1 MSGNPTI
8 RPMAERDLPAV
19 LAVQA
24 ACYAASIAE
33 SGGSLL
39 SKLRASPSTC
49 FVALVD
55 GAVAGYLISLPWAFA
70 APPAHNLE
78 VCRLP
83 DRPDCLYLHDLAV
96 AHVARKTGAG
106 RALVESFLAGSRAL
120 GLARASL
127 IAVQDSTRYWARH
140 GFRVVPQDSALRE
153 KLSGYGPGVEYMQR
167 MASAAPARPGR

>member
-1 MSGNPTI
+1 MSGEPTI
-8 RPMAERDLPAV
+8 RPMAACDLPTV

-24 ACYAASIAE
+24 ACYAATIVE

-39 SKLRASPSTC
+39 SKLCASPATC

-70 APPAHNLE
+70 DPPAHNLE
-78 VCRLP
+78 ACRLP
-83 DRPDCLYLHDLAV
+83 ARPDCLYLHDLAI
-96 AHVARKTGAG
+96 APAARKTGAG
-106 RALVESFLAGSRAL
+106 RALVESFLAGSRTL

-140 GFRVVPQDSALRE
+140 GFRVVPQDAALRAR
-153 KLSGYGPGVEYMQR
+153 LSGYGPGVAYMQR
-167 MASAAPARPGR
+167 TGR